1 MGRGS
6 VRSRMR
12 LLALLP
18 PLLAWGSA
26 AFGAVSPEVRTP
38 EVAVRLLSA
47 VDAVGDLDR
56 IPLGVGFRLAPGW
69 KTYWRAPGG
78 SGFPPHFD
86 WEKSRNLAAA
96 EVAWPAPERFSLFGI
111 DSIGYADEVVLP
123 VDTVPAQPGEPLD
136 LRLALDFL
144 VCSDV
149 CVPQRAQ
156 LAMHLPAGPA
166 APSAEAF
173 GIDRWRG
180 RVPGPPGPAL
190 GILRATL
197 VDAGERPELRLA
209 LNGGRVAD
217 VFVESDGDESFGRP
231 EPVPG
236 GVALPVT
243 FSPDGPGALV
253 GREIVATVTGTEGAV
268 EQRVTVA
275 RGGGAGEEGTRGLAV
290 FLLAALLG
298 GMILNLM
305 PCVLPVLALKLMG
318 FAVHGG
324 AERGAARASFLASAA
339 GIVFSF
345 LLLAGAA
352 VGMRTAGMAV
362 GWGIQFQ
369 QPLFLA
375 LMMVLLMVFAAN
387 LWGLFEVP
395 MPRLAG
401 RMASGRGTRRG
412 AFATGMLATLL
423 ATPCS
428 APFVGTAVGFA
439 LSRGPGEIV
448 AVFTALGLG
457 MAVPYLAVAAF
468 PRLASVVPRPG
479 RWMVWLRGFLGIAL
493 TATAVWLASVLL
505 VQTGVAVALAAAA
518 AAAVPPVWLALAR
531 RHALASGAA
540 AALVAA
546 LAVSLPPDRVAAVPD
561 ARWQV
566 FDERRIPELVSR
578 GDVVLVDVTAD
589 WCLTCKVN
597 KAAVLD
603 RDPVAGRLAE
613 GIVAMRADWT
623 RPDAAISAYLAG
635 FGRYGIPFYAVYGPG
650 APTGLVLPELLT
662 PGAVLDA
669 LEKAAVP
676 ARRRVDRTSV
686 RNHNP
691 PSQAGVAQW

>member
-1 MGRGS
+1 MTDGTS
-6 VRSRMR
+6 NAIYPHMR
-12 LLALLP
+12 LLVLLL

-56 IPLGVGFRLAPGW
+56 IRLGVGFRMAPGW
-69 KTYWRAPGG
+69 KTYWRTPGS

-86 WEKSRNLAAA
+86 WEESRNLAAA

-111 DSIGYADEVVLP
+111 DSVGYADEVVLP
-123 VDTVPAQPGEPLD
+123 VDAAPVRPGEPVD

-149 CVPQRAQ
+149 CVPQRAH
-156 LAMHLPAGPA
+156 LTMHLPTGPA
-166 APSAEAF
+166 TPSAEAF

-190 GILRATL
+190 EIRRAAL
-197 VDAGERPELRLA
+197 VDEGGSPMLRLA
-209 LNGGRVAD
+209 MNGGRDVD
-217 VFVESDGDESFGRP
+217 VFVESGGDGVFGRP
-231 EPVPG
+231 EAVPG
-236 GVALPVT
+236 GVALPVA
-243 FSPDGPGALV
+243 FSGDGHGTLI
-253 GREIVATVTGTEGAV
+253 GREIVATVTAAEGAI
-268 EQRVTVA
+268 EQRITV
-275 RGGGAGEEGTRGLAV
+275 TRGEGPGEGNRGLVV

-318 FAVHGG
+318 FAAHGG
-324 AERGAARASFLASAA
+324 RERRAAQASFLASAA
-339 GIVFSF
+339 GIVSSF

-352 VGMRTAGMAV
+352 IAMRAAGMAA

-375 LMMVLLMVFAAN
+375 IMMVVLMLFAAN
-387 LWGLFEVP
+387 LWGLFEIP
-395 MPRLAG
+395 QPRLAG
-401 RMASGRGTRRG
+401 GPAAGGGTRGR

-448 AVFTALGLG
+448 VIFIALGLG
-457 MAVPYLAVAAF
+457 MAMPYLAVAAF
-468 PRLASVVPRPG
+468 PRLASLVPRPG
-479 RWMVWLRGFLGIAL
+479 RWTVWLRRSLGIAL

-505 VQTGVAVALAAAA
+505 VQTGVVAALAAAVA
-518 AAAVPPVWLALAR
+518 AAAPPVWLALVR
-531 RHALASGAA
+531 RHALVSGAA
-540 AALVAA
+540 AALAA
-546 LAVSLPPDRVAAVPD
+546 VLAVSIPPDRVAAVPD
-561 ARWQV
+561 PGWRV
-566 FDERRIPELVSR
+566 FEERRIPELVGR
-578 GDVVLVDVTAD
+578 GEVVLVDVTAD
-589 WCLTCKVN
+589 WCLTCRVN

-613 GIVAMRADWT
+613 GVVAMRADWT

-635 FGRYGIPFYAVYGPG
+635 FGRYGIPFNVVYGPG

-662 PGAVLDA
+662 PGTVLDV
-669 LEKAAVP
+669 LERAAAP
-676 ARRRVDRTSV
+676 AR
-686 RNHNP
+686 P
-691 PSQAGVAQW
+691 KG